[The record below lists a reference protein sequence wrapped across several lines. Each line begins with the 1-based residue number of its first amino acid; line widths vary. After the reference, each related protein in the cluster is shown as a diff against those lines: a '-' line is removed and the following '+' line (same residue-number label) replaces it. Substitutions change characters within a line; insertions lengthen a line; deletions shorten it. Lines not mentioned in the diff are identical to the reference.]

1 MTRKDAEKRA
11 EELSR
16 SLREHQRAYFV
27 ESRPLVSDQEYDALF
42 DELHAI
48 EAEYPDL
55 ALPDSPARRVGSD
68 LTQELPEVAHT
79 IPVLSLDK
87 SYTREDLSSWIG
99 KTARNAGQELSFVCE
114 EKIDGASMVLYYEK
128 GLLARAVT
136 RGNGLVGNDV
146 TGNVKTIGAVP
157 LRLARPVTVAAR
169 GEVFLARSLF
179 ATINAKME
187 EPYANPR
194 NLASGTLRRV
204 KSSEVADVPL
214 SMYVY
219 EGFFEKQPATHREI
233 LEELEELGFR
243 LTPRVGFFSDRQ
255 DLSTVRER
263 HPKWQIGSLAEIGE
277 FLESERRGREIL
289 DYEIDGIVVKVDEI
303 PVRERLGYTGH
314 HPRWAIAFKFE
325 SPQGATT
332 VKAIEVQVG
341 RTGRITPVARVDPV
355 RISGATISNVTLH
368 NQEYIDMLELAVG
381 DRVAVSRRGDVIPA
395 VEKVLEKNE
404 AGASTWKLPGA
415 CPACAA
421 PLEKQGAHHFCPN
434 PACPDQ
440 VRGRLNFFAG
450 RGQMDIVGL
459 GPETIDVLIRNGLAR
474 DVDDLYFFDPA
485 KLLDLPGFGEKKVA
499 QLAEGIEKSKAQPF
513 HVVFPSLGMPDIG
526 QKVTELL
533 VEAGFTDID
542 SLLALATAG
551 DPAPLLDIHGIGERT
566 AQALMQELRRPEMK
580 RRIRRLRK
588 AGLQFSEKPPGPSG
602 DFPQTLAGQTW
613 CVTGSFESFSPRER
627 AMEEVEKRGG
637 KVSASVTA
645 KTTHLLTGANPGS
658 KLEKAQKLGTRIV
671 TEPEFLAILEKPVE
685 AKP

>member
-1 MTRKDAEKRA
+1 
-11 EELSR
+11 
-16 SLREHQRAYFV
+16 
-27 ESRPLVSDQEYDALF
+27 
-42 DELHAI
+42 
-48 EAEYPDL
+48 
-55 ALPDSPARRVGSD
+55 
-68 LTQELPEVAHT
+68 
-79 IPVLSLDK
+79 
-87 SYTREDLSSWIG
+87 
-99 KTARNAGQELSFVCE
+99 
-114 EKIDGASMVLYYEK
+114 
-128 GLLARAVT
+128 
-136 RGNGLVGNDV
+136 
-146 TGNVKTIGAVP
+146 VKTIGAVP

-214 SMYVY
+214 NIYVY

-233 LEELEELGFR
+233 LEQLEELGFR
-243 LTPRVGFFSDRQ
+243 LAPRVGFFSDSQ
-255 DLSTVRER
+255 DLSPVRGR
-263 HPKWQIGSLAEIGE
+263 HPGWKVGTLSEMGE
-277 FLESERRGREIL
+277 LLEVEQSGRESL
-289 DYEIDGIVVKVDEI
+289 DYEIDGIVIKVDEI
-303 PVRERLGYTGH
+303 PVRESLGYTGH

-404 AGASTWKLPGA
+404 SGASTWRLPGE

-450 RGQMDIVGL
+450 RGQMDIAGL
-459 GPETIDVLIRNGLAR
+459 GPETIDALIRNGLAR
-474 DVDDLYFFDPA
+474 DVDDLYSFDPA
-485 KLLDLPGFGEKKVA
+485 KLLALPGFGEKKVA
-499 QLAEGIEKSKAQPF
+499 QLTEGIEKSKTQPF
-513 HVVFPSLGMPDIG
+513 HVVLPSLGIPDIG

-542 SLLALATAG
+542 SLLALAKGG

-566 AQALMQELRRPEMK
+566 AETLIRELRRPELK
-580 RRIRRLRK
+580 RRIKRLRK
-588 AGLQFSEKPPGPSG
+588 AGLQFAEKPRAPSG
-602 DFPQTLAGQTW
+602 AFPRTFAGQTW
-613 CVTGSFESFSPRER
+613 CVTGSLESFSPRER
-627 AMEEVEKRGG
+627 AMEEVAKRGG
-637 KVSASVTA
+637 KVSASVTS
-645 KTTHLLTGANPGS
+645 KTTHLLAGANPGS
-658 KLEKAQKLGTRIV
+658 KLEKAKKLGAKTV
-671 TEPEFLAILEKPVE
+671 TESEFLAILQKP
-685 AKP
+685 